1 METVTTP
8 VAPMLNINKGIT
20 LTQPVI
26 GRITMGH
33 TVIRPEGKTLPVKD
47 DHFGLTTLVQ
57 DKATRAWE
65 EHALQKKVLGDKK
78 GNAKDN
84 AKDKLRAIPVR
95 IAYNDP
101 NLTLHNSY
109 SAWDAQKGRI
119 LCCGNGVKARRLTED
134 GVKDI
139 DCPRPEACEFGVRQR
154 CKNMSRA
161 YFQVEGQEDELGV
174 FILRTTSFNSLN
186 YLGTRLAQ
194 LTGLTGGR
202 LAGMPMMLVMETKTT
217 TQSFREPIQFADL
230 VTRPGMKLITAIQ
243 QANEYQKAMA
253 DAGLSLEGMEI
264 ALRAGLANSDF
275 ADEIEDMDE
284 WISDDALIAAVG
296 EQQSA
301 RKSGLKGM
309 DDLTEKLA
317 ALNTQ
322 KVVEGSG
329 EPPAMAEQQPEG
341 SGSEACVSTEGAPV
355 GSGQETRDPAEGT
368 PEGSGQEAAGP
379 GDGVALQQD
388 LLAA

>member
-1 METVTTP
+1 MEATVATTP
-8 VAPMLNINKGIT
+8 VAPKLNVNKGIT

-33 TVIRPEGKTLPVKD
+33 TVIRGEGKALPVKD
-47 DHFGLTTLVQ
+47 DHFSLTTLVQ
-57 DKATRAWE
+57 DGATRAWT
-65 EHALQKKVLGDKK
+65 EHPLQKEIIGQKK
-78 GNAKDN
+78 GNAKDKDKDKD
-84 AKDKLRAIPVR
+84 KDKLRAIPVR

-109 SAWDAQKGRI
+109 SAWDTTKGRI
-119 LCCGNGVKARRLTED
+119 LCCGNGTTARRVTEE

-161 YFQVEGQEDELGV
+161 YFQIDGQDDELGV

-186 YLGTRLAQ
+186 YLGTRLSQ

-202 LAGMPMMLVMETKTT
+202 IAGMPMMLVMESKTT
-217 TQSFREPIQFADL
+217 TQSCRTPIYFADL
-230 VTRPGMKLITAIQ
+230 VTRPGMKLIEAIK
-243 QANEYQKAMA
+243 QASEFQKTMA
-253 DAGLSLEGMEI
+253 DAGLSLEGMED

-284 WISDDALIAAVG
+284 WMSDDALIAAVG
-296 EQQSA
+296 EQQSL
-301 RKSGLKGM
+301 RKGGLKGM
-309 DDLTEKLA
+309 DNLTEKLA
-317 ALNTQ
+317 ALNNQ
-322 KVVEGSG
+322 KAAAGDSAGDASETAS
-329 EPPAMAEQQPEG
+329 AEVPDGAAQP
-341 SGSEACVSTEGAPV
+341 
-355 GSGQETRDPAEGT
+355 
-368 PEGSGQEAAGP
+368 QEAAAGAE
-379 GDGVALQQD
+379 GVVQQQD

>member
-1 METVTTP
+1 MENATATVTTHA
-8 VAPMLNINKGIT
+8 APKLNINKGIT

-33 TVIRPEGKTLPVKD
+33 TVIRGEGKALPVKD
-47 DHFGLTTLVQ
+47 DHFSLTTLVQ
-57 DKATRAWE
+57 DKTTRAWE
-65 EHALQKKVLGDKK
+65 EHSLQKLIIGEKK
-78 GNAKDN
+78 GN

-101 NLTLHNSY
+101 NLTLHNSF
-109 SAWDAQKGRI
+109 SAWDTQKGRI
-119 LCCGNGVKARRLTED
+119 LCCGNGTTARRVTED

-139 DCPRPEACEFGVRQR
+139 DCPRPEACEFATRQR

-194 LTGLTGGR
+194 LSGLTGGR
-202 LAGMPMMLVMETKTT
+202 LAGLPMMLVMETKTT

-230 VTRPGMKLITAIQ
+230 VTRPGMKLMDAIK
-243 QANEYQKAMA
+243 QANEFQKAMA
-253 DAGLSLEGMEI
+253 DAGLSLEGMED
-264 ALRAGLANSDF
+264 ALRTGLANSDF
-275 ADEIEDMDE
+275 ADDIEDMDE

-296 EQQSA
+296 EHQSA
-301 RKSGLKGM
+301 RKGGLKGM
-309 DDLTEKLA
+309 DNLTEKLA

-322 KVVEGSG
+322 KAAAGATG
-329 EPPAMAEQQPEG
+329 DAAPE
-341 SGSEACVSTEGAPV
+341 TTLEGA
-355 GSGQETRDPAEGT
+355 A
-368 PEGSGQEAAGP
+368 QEAAG
-379 GDGVALQQD
+379 GAEGTTQQQD

>member
-1 METVTTP
+1 MTDTP
-8 VAPMLNINKGIT
+8 VVSSAAAPKLNINKGIT

-33 TVIRPEGKTLPVKD
+33 TVVRAEGKTLPVKD
-47 DHFGLTTLVQ
+47 DHFSLTTLIQ
-57 DKATRAWE
+57 DKTTRAWG
-65 EHALQKKVLGDKK
+65 EHPLQKTIVGEKK
-78 GNAKDN
+78 GNA

-95 IAYNDP
+95 VVYNDP
-101 NLTLHNSY
+101 NLTLHNSF
-109 SAWDAQKGRI
+109 SAWDTQKGRI
-119 LCCGNGVKARRLTED
+119 LCCGNGTTARRATED

-139 DCPRPEACEFGVRQR
+139 DCPRPEACEFGTRQR

-230 VTRPGMKLITAIQ
+230 VTRPGMKLIDAIK
-243 QANEYQKAMA
+243 QAADYQKSMA
-253 DAGLSLEGMEI
+253 DAGLSLEGMEN

-301 RKSGLKGM
+301 RKGGLKGM
-309 DDLTEKLA
+309 DNLTEKLA
-317 ALNTQ
+317 ILNTQ
-322 KVVEGSG
+322 KSAEAAPAQENAASG
-329 EPPAMAEQQPEG
+329 EG
-341 SGSEACVSTEGAPV
+341 G
-355 GSGQETRDPAEGT
+355 
-368 PEGSGQEAAGP
+368 
-379 GDGVALQQD
+379 GDGGVQQQD

>member
-1 METVTTP
+1 METAIAI
-8 VAPMLNINKGIT
+8 APAAPKLNINKGIT

-33 TVIRPEGKTLPVKD
+33 TVIRGEGKALPVKD
-47 DHFGLTTLVQ
+47 DHFSLTTLVQ
-57 DKATRAWE
+57 DGATRAWT
-65 EHALQKKVLGDKK
+65 EHPLQLEIVGKKKDKEKGD
-78 GNAKDN
+78 

-101 NLTLHNSY
+101 NLTLHNSF
-109 SAWDAQKGRI
+109 SAWDSQKGRI
-119 LCCGNGVKARRLTED
+119 LCCGNGVTARRVTEE

-139 DCPRPEACEFGVRQR
+139 DCPRPEACEYGVRQR

-161 YFQVEGQEDELGV
+161 YFQIEGQEDELGV

-194 LTGLTGGR
+194 LAGLTGGR
-202 LAGMPMMLVMETKTT
+202 LAGMPMMLVMESKTT
-217 TQSFREPIQFADL
+217 TQSCRTPIYFADL
-230 VTRPGMKLITAIQ
+230 VTRPGMKLIEAIQ
-243 QANEYQKAMA
+243 KANEYQKAMA
-253 DAGLSLEGMEI
+253 DAGLSLEGMEE

-296 EQQSA
+296 EQQGA
-301 RKSGLKGM
+301 RKFGLKGM
-309 DDLTEKLA
+309 DNLTEKLA
-317 ALNTQ
+317 ELNAKNSGAGTEKEAAPEASPDGAPQ
-322 KVVEGSG
+322 EAPAGEAGAGAGG
-329 EPPAMAEQQPEG
+329 EP
-341 SGSEACVSTEGAPV
+341 
-355 GSGQETRDPAEGT
+355 
-368 PEGSGQEAAGP
+368 
-379 GDGVALQQD
+379 VAQQQD